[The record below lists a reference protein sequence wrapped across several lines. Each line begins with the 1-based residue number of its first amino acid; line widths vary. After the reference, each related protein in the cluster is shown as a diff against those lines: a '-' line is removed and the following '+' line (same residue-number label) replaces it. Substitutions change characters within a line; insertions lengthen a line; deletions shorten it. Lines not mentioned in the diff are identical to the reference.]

1 MFSSR
6 RTLQCHCQDDEAWSR
21 PARETSPAIARTAN
35 PKGHYGGGT
44 GQSNCQKRRE
54 MLGTGHFNSFSNI

>member
-1 MFSSR
+1 MTKR
-6 RTLQCHCQDDEAWSR
+6 GVIPQ
-21 PARETSPAIARTAN
+21 RETNRPIAPTAN
-35 PKGHYGGGT
+35 PKSHYGGGT